1 MPITYKKLWKLLIDK
16 EMNKTQLRDAAG
28 ISGNVIAKLGKNEPV
43 SLESLLK
50 IAETLDVDIGDIIS
64 LEKSNVKK

>member
-1 MPITYKKLWKLLIDK
+1 
-16 EMNKTQLRDAAG
+16 MNKTQLRDAAG

-64 LEKSNVKK
+64 LEKSNVKNERRRLFACVRKRNRID